1 MILLNNV
8 TKVVDHKTILS
19 NVSFN
24 VNNSEI
30 VGYVGP
36 NGAGKT
42 TTMKI
47 IVGVS
52 SPSSGDVEIDGYSIV
67 KEKSKAQSM
76 IGWVP
81 EVTNFDENEK
91 AINYFYY
98 IASFYNIDKGEAKK
112 IAEDLFSLV
121 GLEGRE
127 NQKIKTFS
135 QGMKRRFALALSLI
149 NNPRNLILDEPQ
161 NGLDPQGMKLVR
173 ELLIRM
179 KNKGCAILFSSHL
192 LGEMEKIA
200 DRIVFINKGKIVKEV
215 KNKELSGVIR
225 IVLKE
230 ANQDILKKVNE
241 IGDVKIKG
249 NVIYL
254 KEGADLEDI
263 IKLIGRNNIIELK
276 QSYDLEELF
285 SSIYGLDEG

>member
-1 MILLNNV
+1 MIWLNNV
-8 TKVVDHKTILS
+8 TKVVNHKTILS

-81 EVTNFDENEK
+81 EIINFDENEK

-112 IAEDLFSLV
+112 IAEDLFPLV

-200 DRIVFINKGKIVKEV
+200 DRIVFINKGKIIKEV
-215 KNKELSGVIR
+215 KNKELSGVIK

-285 SSIYGLDEG
+285 SSLYGLDEG

>member
-1 MILLNNV
+1 VIWLNNV
-8 TKVVDHKTILS
+8 TKVVNHKTILS
-19 NVSFN
+19 NISFN

-67 KEKSKAQSM
+67 KEKSRAQSM

-81 EVTNFDENEK
+81 EIINFDENER

-112 IAEDLFSLV
+112 IAEDLFPLV

-127 NQKIKTFS
+127 SQKIKTFS

-200 DRIVFINKGKIVKEV
+200 DRIVFINKGKIIKEV
-215 KNKELSGVIR
+215 KNKELSGVIK

-230 ANQDILKKVNE
+230 ANQDILKKANE

-254 KEGADLEDI
+254 KEGADLDDI
-263 IKLIGRNNIIELK
+263 INLIGKNNIIELK
-276 QSYDLEELF
+276 RSYDLEELF
-285 SSIYGLDEG
+285 SSLYGLDEG

>member
-1 MILLNNV
+1 VIWLNNV
-8 TKVVDHKTILS
+8 TKVVNHKTILS

-67 KEKSKAQSM
+67 KEKSRAQSM

-81 EVTNFDENEK
+81 EIINFDENEK

-112 IAEDLFSLV
+112 IAEDLFPLV

-215 KNKELSGVIR
+215 KNKELSGVIK

>member
-1 MILLNNV
+1 MIWLNNV

-81 EVTNFDENEK
+81 EIVNFDENEK

-112 IAEDLFSLV
+112 IAEDLFPLV

-179 KNKGCAILFSSHL
+179 KNKGCAIIFSSHL

-200 DRIVFINKGKIVKEV
+200 DRIVFINKGKIIKEV

>member
-81 EVTNFDENEK
+81 EIINFDENEK

-112 IAEDLFSLV
+112 IAEDLFPLV

-215 KNKELSGVIR
+215 KNKELSGVIK

>member
-1 MILLNNV
+1 MIWLNNV
-8 TKVVDHKTILS
+8 TKVVNHKTILS
-19 NVSFN
+19 NISFN

-67 KEKSKAQSM
+67 KEKSRAQSM

-81 EVTNFDENEK
+81 EIINFDENER

-112 IAEDLFSLV
+112 IAEDLFPLV

-127 NQKIKTFS
+127 SQKIKTFS

-200 DRIVFINKGKIVKEV
+200 DRIVFINKGKIIKEV
-215 KNKELSGVIR
+215 KNKELSGVIK

-230 ANQDILKKVNE
+230 ANQDILKKANE

-254 KEGADLEDI
+254 KEGADLDDI
-263 IKLIGRNNIIELK
+263 QQLWDFNVT
-276 QSYDLEELF
+276 
-285 SSIYGLDEG
+285 

>member
-1 MILLNNV
+1 VILLNNV

-81 EVTNFDENEK
+81 EIINFDENEK

-112 IAEDLFSLV
+112 IAEDLFPLV

-215 KNKELSGVIR
+215 KNKELSGVIK

>member
-1 MILLNNV
+1 MIWLNNV

-81 EVTNFDENEK
+81 EIINFDENEK

-112 IAEDLFSLV
+112 IAEDLFPLV

-179 KNKGCAILFSSHL
+179 KNKGCAIIFSSHL

-200 DRIVFINKGKIVKEV
+200 DRIVFINKGKIIKEV
-215 KNKELSGVIR
+215 KNKELSGVTK

-230 ANQDILKKVNE
+230 ANQDILKKVSE

-263 IKLIGRNNIIELK
+263 IKLIGKNNILELK

-285 SSIYGLDEG
+285 SSLYGLDEG

>member
-1 MILLNNV
+1 VIWLNNV

-81 EVTNFDENEK
+81 EIINFDENEK

-112 IAEDLFSLV
+112 IAEDLFPLV

-173 ELLIRM
+173 ELLIRL

-215 KNKELSGVIR
+215 KNKELSGVIK

-276 QSYDLEELF
+276 RSYDLEELF
-285 SSIYGLDEG
+285 SSLYGLDEG

>member
-1 MILLNNV
+1 MIWLNNV

-81 EVTNFDENEK
+81 EIINFDENEK

-112 IAEDLFSLV
+112 IAEDLFPLV

-173 ELLIRM
+173 ELLIRL

-215 KNKELSGVIR
+215 KNKELSGVIK

-276 QSYDLEELF
+276 RSYDLEELF

>member
-1 MILLNNV
+1 VIWLNNV

-81 EVTNFDENEK
+81 EIVNFDENEK

-112 IAEDLFSLV
+112 IAEDLFPLV

-179 KNKGCAILFSSHL
+179 KNKGCAIIFSSHL

-200 DRIVFINKGKIVKEV
+200 DRIVFINKGKIIKEV

>member
-1 MILLNNV
+1 MIWLNNV
-8 TKVVDHKTILS
+8 TKVVNHKTILS
-19 NVSFN
+19 NISFN

-67 KEKSKAQSM
+67 KEKSRAQSM

-81 EVTNFDENEK
+81 EIINFDENER

-112 IAEDLFSLV
+112 IAEDLFPLV

-127 NQKIKTFS
+127 SQKIKTFS

-200 DRIVFINKGKIVKEV
+200 DRIVFINKGKIIKEV
-215 KNKELSGVIR
+215 KNKELSGVIK

-230 ANQDILKKVNE
+230 ANQDILKKANE

-254 KEGADLEDI
+254 KEGADLDDI
-263 IKLIGRNNIIELK
+263 INLIGKNNIIELK
-276 QSYDLEELF
+276 RSYDLEELF
-285 SSIYGLDEG
+285 SSLYGLDEG

>member
-1 MILLNNV
+1 MIWLNNV
-8 TKVVDHKTILS
+8 TKVVNHKTILS

-67 KEKSKAQSM
+67 KEKSRAQSM

-81 EVTNFDENEK
+81 EIINFDENEK

-112 IAEDLFSLV
+112 IAEDLFPLV

-215 KNKELSGVIR
+215 KNKELSGVIK

>member
-1 MILLNNV
+1 VIWLNNV
-8 TKVVDHKTILS
+8 TKVVNHKTILS

-81 EVTNFDENEK
+81 EIINFDENEK

-112 IAEDLFSLV
+112 IAEDLFPLV

-200 DRIVFINKGKIVKEV
+200 DRIVFINKGKIIKEV
-215 KNKELSGVIR
+215 KNKELSGVIK

-285 SSIYGLDEG
+285 SSLYGLDEG